1 MTTPGSASQSNMY
14 GDYASTAARGDWR
27 NSPYNPCGPES
38 THHQHPIRHGQ
49 YQPQI
54 LGLQPGLQN
63 SQMVYTFNVPPGAMP
78 QNVVQY
84 HLVSQQVRTGF
95 TTENN

>member
-1 MTTPGSASQSNMY
+1 MTTSVSASQSNMY
-14 GDYASTAARGDWR
+14 GGYASTAAPAGPRF
-27 NSPYNPCGPES
+27 PYNPRGPTP

-54 LGLQPGLQN
+54 PGLQPGQN